1 MRRPGRT
8 NVRPL
13 AFKILVDLA
22 RVNGEPPDIT
32 AVTKRRQV

>member
-13 AFKILVDLA
+13 AFKVLVDLA
-22 RVNGEPPDIT
+22 RANGEPPEIT
-32 AVTKRRQV
+32 TVTAMRQV